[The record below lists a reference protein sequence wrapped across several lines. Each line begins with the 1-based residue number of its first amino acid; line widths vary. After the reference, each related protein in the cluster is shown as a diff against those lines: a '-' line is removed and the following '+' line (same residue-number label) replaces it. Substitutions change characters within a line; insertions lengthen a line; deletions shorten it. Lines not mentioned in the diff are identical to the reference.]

1 MTLFR
6 LCSSYLQGLGLYL
19 LEERKKKK
27 RGRDGVRKGVFID
40 GEMDGLRL
48 RGRGNNEI
56 VVGRYMLKSV
66 CIRGD
71 EASRAILRGSGL
83 GC

>member
-19 LEERKKKK
+19 LEEKKKKK
-27 RGRDGVRKGVFID
+27 RGRDGVRKGVYID

-56 VVGRYMLKSV
+56 VVGRDMLRLFV
-66 CIRGD
+66 YAGN